1 LHGGAAERRA
11 LSLSSHAAD
20 SQPEPLAG
28 PGVFSLRRAR
38 GGEERLWKVWW
49 FLGIPLACVAS
60 ALLIGAEA
68 LREAGAHTWGNAL
81 DLARLAVYWFWFRL
95 AWHCSRNV
103 RHAWWTAAVRVAL
116 LAGLAVT
123 ALT

>member
-1 LHGGAAERRA
+1 
-11 LSLSSHAAD
+11 
-20 SQPEPLAG
+20 
-28 PGVFSLRRAR
+28 VFSLRRAR
-38 GGEERLWKVWW
+38 DGEERLWKIWW

-68 LREAGAHTWGNAL
+68 LHEAGAHAWGSAL
-81 DLARLAVYWFWFRL
+81 DLARLALYWFWFRL
-95 AWHCSRNV
+95 AWSCSRNV